1 LRLAFVVQ
9 RYGLDIAGGAEYH
22 CRLVAE
28 HMARHAEVEVLT
40 TCARD
45 YITWANHYPEGIE
58 TLNGIPV
65 RRFRV
70 KRPRDVVRFAEW
82 SARVLGPAD
91 EPTRRRRSLIAGP
104 AGSRE
109 LDEGGSGA
117 GRRGGLPSSSTRD
130 QHRWL
135 VEEGP
140 FSTRLVRHVGDR
152 QKDFDFFVFFS
163 YRYYTTY
170 HGLNAVSGKS
180 LLVPTAEDDGVYRLD
195 LFKSL
200 FRAPRAIVY
209 NSHEERAMIEA
220 ASGNRDVS
228 GDVVGVGSALPE
240 SMQAEAFRRKHGVD
254 GPFLLY
260 VGRVDENKGCREL
273 FTFFR
278 RYREEA
284 ASTLR
289 LVLVGKPLLPIPRD
303 AGILHL
309 GFLPDQDK
317 WDALAASLALVMP
330 SRYESLSMVTLEAWW
345 AGRPVLANGHCD
357 VLRGQCQRSNA
368 GLYYSTYEE
377 FGEALALLEGNEGL
391 RRALGENGRRYFA
404 GHYTWDII
412 ERKYLDLLARAGA
425 A

>member
-1 LRLAFVVQ
+1 LKLAFVVQ

-40 TCARD
+40 TCATD
-45 YITWANHYPEGIE
+45 YITWANHYPEGVE

-91 EPTRRRRSLIAGP
+91 S
-104 AGSRE
+104 
-109 LDEGGSGA
+109 A
-117 GRRGGLPSSSTRD
+117 GRRGGVLGPWPRPGESLEGSGGREGRGPSIPTSSIRD
-130 QHRWL
+130 QDRWL
-135 VEEGP
+135 AEEGP
-140 FSTRLVRHVGDR
+140 LSPRLVSHVDTR
-152 QKDFDFFVFFS
+152 RKDFDFFVFFS

-170 HGLNAVSGKS
+170 HGLTAVAEKS
-180 LLVPTAEDDGVYRLD
+180 VLVPTAEDDGVYRLD
-195 LFKSL
+195 LFKAL
-200 FRAPRAIVY
+200 FRLPRAIAY
-209 NSHEERAMIEA
+209 NSHEEKAMIEA
-220 ASGNRDVS
+220 ESGNQSVLA
-228 GDVVGVGSALPE
+228 DVVGVGSALPAQLE
-240 SMQAEAFRRKHGVD
+240 PQAFRRKHGIES
-254 GPFLLY
+254 PFLLY

-278 RYREEA
+278 RYREETGSA
-284 ASTLR
+284 LR
-289 LVLVGKPLLPIPRD
+289 LVLVGKPILPIPRD

-317 WDALAASLALVMP
+317 WDALAASHALVMP

-345 AGRPVLANGHCD
+345 AGRPVLANARCD

-368 GLYYSTYEE
+368 GLYYATFDE
-377 FGEALALLEGNEGL
+377 FREALALLEGDEGL
-391 RRALGENGRRYFA
+391 RRSLGENGRRYFA
-404 GHYTWDII
+404 SHYTWEII
-412 ERKYLDLLARAGA
+412 EGKYLDLLARAGA